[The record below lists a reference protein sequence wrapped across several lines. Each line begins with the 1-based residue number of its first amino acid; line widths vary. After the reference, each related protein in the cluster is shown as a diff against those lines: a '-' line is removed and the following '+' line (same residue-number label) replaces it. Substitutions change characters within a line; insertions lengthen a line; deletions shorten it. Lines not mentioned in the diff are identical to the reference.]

1 MVQEYTIEHIMPQNE
16 ALSKEWKLELGIEWK
31 RVHEEYLHTLGN
43 LTLTG
48 YNSEYSDLPFSK
60 KRDMDGGFKHSPL
73 SLTRV
78 LLNTNFG
85 MRNQ

>member
-16 ALSKEWKLELGIEWK
+16 ALSKEWKLELGIEWKRVLGIEWK

-60 KRDMDGGFKHSPL
+60 KRDMDGGFKHSH
-73 SLTRV
+73 
-78 LLNTNFG
+78 
-85 MRNQ
+85 